1 MALKVQ
7 KAKKNTY
14 ADFQYGKTQF
24 LTVGIIPTPSE
35 REEEKCKGISD
46 YVAEI
51 RMDEESTSLTKTQ
64 VKKLIAVLT
73 KSLNQTVTK

>member
-1 MALKVQ
+1 M
-7 KAKKNTY
+7 
-14 ADFQYGKTQF
+14 
-24 LTVGIIPTPSE
+24 